1 MRGCVSITMP
11 IRVLE
16 ELGRGK
22 EGVVNLVKLNGTQCV
37 CKQFKSTKSVNKIKL
52 EAELQ
57 RKAHL
62 AGVAPRVLSVNEQ
75 KKQLYME
82 FVPFGFADLCRDTQD
97 GQVTPEQRQQLLNIM
112 STLDSVGVLHN
123 DGNIQNLRMDY
134 SGKMYLLDYGM
145 SKKITPALTK
155 KWGPSPN
162 HKTTLFMMKRSFR
175 HNNIEFD

>member
-1 MRGCVSITMP
+1 MVT
-11 IRVLE
+11 
-16 ELGRGK
+16 
-22 EGVVNLVKLNGTQCV
+22 LVKLNGTQCV

-57 RKAHL
+57 RS
-62 AGVAPRVLSVNEQ
+62 APRGRGTGIECERTEKAVVHGVCSIW
-75 KKQLYME
+75 
-82 FVPFGFADLCRDTQD
+82 LC
-97 GQVTPEQRQQLLNIM
+97 GSLQRHTGCGYPRAASAALNIM

-155 KWGPSPN
+155 NWGPSPN
-162 HKTTLFMMKRSFR
+162 HKTTLFMIAF
-175 HNNIEFD
+175 I